1 MLPNSRV
8 AVSIYCHSEL
18 NPEIFVWCLLEPL
31 KIDFEF
37 GTEVIQLLK
46 VLIGHSMQVVLKLHK
61 QKTQQKA
68 RKGSGVSGR
77 GDSMCFELV
86 PEKSGK

>member
-1 MLPNSRV
+1 VR
-8 AVSIYCHSEL
+8 
-18 NPEIFVWCLLEPL
+18 CLLEPL

-46 VLIGHSMQVVLKLHK
+46 VLIGHSIQVVPESQK
-61 QKTQQKA
+61 QKTRQKA
-68 RKGSGVSGR
+68 KKGSGVSGR